1 MQEDERTL
9 QQSDGQDARDLLL
22 SMTRCYLAELGT
34 SRDLEVRS
42 RIIVNGILDALDRP
56 DLQLSSALR
65 FEAELRH

>member
-56 DLQLSSALR
+56 DLQLASALR

>member
-56 DLQLSSALR
+56 DLQLASVLR
-65 FEAELRH
+65 LEAELRH